1 MQDSYA
7 VIVAGGSGTRMKTTL
22 PKQFL
27 LLAGEPL
34 LMRTLRT
41 FSDFTKIVLVL
52 PQSQISYWH
61 ELCVQY
67 GFSLPHTVVAG
78 GTERFYSV
86 KNALD
91 CLHGG
96 GLVAIHDGVRP
107 FVDKSVIGKACDVAK
122 KFHAAVPVVPI
133 VDSLRKLPD
142 GGKASFSVNRKGM
155 FAVQTPQV
163 FDLQML
169 KAAYECEWSAGF
181 TDDAS
186 VFEAYG
192 NKVELSEGSRFN
204 FKITTA
210 EDLQL
215 AEALINA
222 KIVF

>member
-1 MQDSYA
+1 MDKYA
-7 VIVAGGSGTRMKTTL
+7 IIVAGGNGTRMGAAM

-27 LLAGEPL
+27 LLDGEPMI
-34 LMRTLRT
+34 MRTLRAFDE
-41 FSDFTKIVLVL
+41 FSKIILVL
-52 PQSQISYWH
+52 PRNHIGYWH
-61 ELCVQY
+61 QICHEY
-67 GFSLPHTVVAG
+67 GFCLPHEIVPG
-78 GTERFYSV
+78 GSERFYSV

-91 CLHGG
+91 ILKGN

-107 FVDKSVIGKACDVAK
+107 FVDKSVIGKACEVAM

-142 GGKASFSVNRKGM
+142 GGMASFSVNRKGM

-186 VFEAYG
+186 VFEASG